1 MNSVLKITS
10 APFQNKNNMRNGILL
25 TFPCAYIPS
34 KKPNVSLDMNFIKR
48 CVLYALHEEN
58 EGKEKDK
65 KKEIRGNAASGSFF
79 KRWRHRTEF
88 IYSANTN
95 RLNK

>member
-1 MNSVLKITS
+1 MAFFSH
-10 APFQNKNNMRNGILL
+10 FFW
-25 TFPCAYIPS
+25 FPCAYIPS

-65 KKEIRGNAASGSFF
+65 KERNKGKCSFRF
-79 KRWRHRTEF
+79 FFQEMAPP
-88 IYSANTN
+88 Y
-95 RLNK
+95 